1 MSEIKRIKSQLRR
14 AYEGEAWHGPSLK
27 ELLSDVTAEQAA
39 RRPLESTHSI
49 WELVLHIN
57 AWERIVRLRLTSE
70 EAVSAS
76 DEENFPPVRDTS
88 EEAWKETLVRLGEGN
103 RALRDSIGQL
113 DESQLDNI
121 VAGTEYSIY
130 FMLHG
135 VIQHDLYHAGQI
147 ALLKKA

>member
-14 AYEGEAWHGPSLK
+14 AYEGQAWHGPSLK

-39 RRPLESTHSI
+39 RRPVESAHSI

-57 AWERIVRLRLTSE
+57 AWERIVRLRLTNPPAVEPSE
-70 EAVSAS
+70 
-76 DEENFPPVRDTS
+76 EENFPPVQETS
-88 EEAWKETLVRLGEGN
+88 EAAWAETLTRLEEGN
-103 RALRDSIGQL
+103 RALRDAITEL
-113 DESQLDNI
+113 DQSRLAEI
-121 VAGTEYSIY
+121 VPGTEYSVY